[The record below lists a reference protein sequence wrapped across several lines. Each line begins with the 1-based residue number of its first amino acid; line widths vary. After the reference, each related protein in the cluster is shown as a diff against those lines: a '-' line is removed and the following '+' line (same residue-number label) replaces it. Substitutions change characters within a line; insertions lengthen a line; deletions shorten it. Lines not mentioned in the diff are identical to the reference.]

1 MPMLTLQ
8 VTLGAGATQI
18 SSTNIPF
25 QELRLNPSAA
35 DYYVGDSTVSTTKYF
50 AKIATGGSA
59 QIIGNGPSNIKID
72 TLQNVYL
79 IGTQAGVVNLGVV
92 VL

>member
-1 MPMLTLQ
+1 MPMQTIQ
-8 VTLGAGATQI
+8 VTLGAGATQC
-18 SSTNIPF
+18 SASNIPF

-35 DYYVGDSTVSTTKYF
+35 DYYVGDANVSTTKYF

>member
-8 VTLGAGATQI
+8 VTLGAGATQC
-18 SSTNIPF
+18 SATSVPF

-35 DYYVGDSTVSTTKYF
+35 DYYIGDSTVSTTKYF

-59 QIIGNGPSNIKID
+59 QIIGNGPGNIAVDNLK
-72 TLQNVYL
+72 NVYL
-79 IGTQAGVVNLGVV
+79 IGTAAGVVNLGVV